1 MRTLNI
7 VLVFTTCLAP
17 ALAVAQDRSREPAA
31 SAQASGQAQ
40 ADADAPL
47 FEIRGLFDA
56 GFRWRDVGGN
66 DAKYR
71 EDLNYST
78 GPRLFNVD
86 LSLSPTEL
94 GAVDLVNIY
103 ANQLGDPFESL
114 GLTVKKFDS
123 FTFRFRRNSSVYFYR
138 DITLPHALADV
149 SKSNGGDF
157 RHFNF
162 DRVNDRVDFDFRVA
176 PRGKVFFNFNRQTRL
191 GESTTVFD
199 VSRDEFEL
207 DRPLDEVK
215 NDYVVGFQ
223 AALDTVSF
231 YFDQTYRD
239 YESDGRV
246 FLPGASLGENRDNAT
261 ELFFYEQLLP
271 FDFTMPQ
278 STVKV
283 NVRPNSR
290 LTITGGFIFS
300 DLTADFSHSE
310 VARGISFQGQPLD
323 TTVLSGGELERQ
335 TTLADIDVA
344 YDVNEYLAVIGGV
357 RLGSF
362 DQDGELSQTLPPADR
377 VETGVDIST
386 DILEVGAQVF
396 PTGGVSVTGG
406 VRFEE
411 RETAVL
417 EEAVTI
423 DQVETERT
431 TFFINGNARPSPM
444 LSVLGEYERG
454 TYDNPFTLV
463 APTTLDRLKARVRF
477 LPVEGL
483 AVTGVFYTRRVEND
497 LARPTRGPAISRS
510 TLSGAVADPTS
521 LDTTDFTLH
530 VAYDQAP
537 ATVFG
542 AYTRREVSHDVV
554 NLVDAG
560 GTAFEHA
567 ALYQSDLDRLFGG
580 VRVEMTDTV
589 AAGTDLSYHRNRGS
603 FGLDWE
609 QYRVYGELLSPAGYL
624 FKVTYQ
630 YNSLDEDA
638 SDFDD
643 YSAHMNDAVGRVP
656 LLVAE
661 LR

>member
-1 MRTLNI
+1 MRTLI
-7 VLVFTTCLAP
+7 IALLFTTCLAP
-17 ALAVAQDRSREPAA
+17 AVAVAQDRAREAAAA
-31 SAQASGQAQ
+31 SAEASGQAE
-40 ADADAPL
+40 AEAPL

-56 GFRWRDVGGN
+56 GFRWRDVSGN

-86 LSLSPTEL
+86 LSLSPTDR
-94 GAVDLVNIY
+94 GAVDRVNIY

-114 GLTVKKFDS
+114 GLSVKKFDS
-123 FTFRFRRNSSVYFYR
+123 FNFRFRRNSSVCFYR
-138 DITLPHALADV
+138 DITLPHELSDV

-162 DRVNDRVDFDFRVA
+162 DRVNDRVDFDFQVGS
-176 PRGKVFFNFNRQTRL
+176 RGKVFFNFNRQTRL

-207 DRPLDEVK
+207 DRPLGEVK

-223 AALDTVSF
+223 AALDKVSF

-283 NVRPNSR
+283 NVRPDPR

-310 VARGISFQGQPLD
+310 VARGISFRGQPLD
-323 TTVLSGGELERQ
+323 TTVVSGGELERQ

-344 YDVNEYLAVIGGV
+344 YDVNDYLAVIGGV

-362 DQDGELSQTLPPADR
+362 DQDGQLSQALPSADL
-377 VETGVDIST
+377 VETDIDIST
-386 DILEVGAQVF
+386 DIIEIGAQVF
-396 PTGGVSVTGG
+396 PTAGVSVTGG

-411 RETAVL
+411 RETEIH
-417 EEAVTI
+417 EEGAAI
-423 DQVETERT
+423 DAVETERT

-463 APTTLDRLKARVRF
+463 APTTLDRVKARVRF
-477 LPVEGL
+477 LPIDGL
-483 AVTGVFYTRRVEND
+483 AVTGVFYTRRIEND
-497 LARPTRGPAISRS
+497 LARPSRGPVVPRS
-510 TLSGAVADPTS
+510 TLSGTVRDPAS
-521 LDTTDFTLH
+521 LDTTDFTIH
-530 VAYDQAP
+530 AAYDRGQRLWRLHA
-537 ATVFG
+537 
-542 AYTRREVSHDVV
+542 
-554 NLVDAG
+554 AG
-560 GTAFEHA
+560 G
-567 ALYQSDLDRLFGG
+567 QQRGG
-580 VRVEMTDTV
+580 QPRRRRWHRVRARRPVSV
-589 AAGTDLSYHRNRGS
+589 GS
-603 FGLDWE
+603 
-609 QYRVYGELLSPAGYL
+609 R
-624 FKVTYQ
+624 
-630 YNSLDEDA
+630 
-638 SDFDD
+638 
-643 YSAHMNDAVGRVP
+643 SAVRRRPG
-656 LLVAE
+656 
-661 LR
+661 